1 MHTYHITL
9 KSNNA
14 KTGPIPVT
22 TTSGDTCPTTCGQ
35 YQNCYAKQGPLAL
48 HWNKVSEGSRG
59 MTLEQFCDA
68 IESLP
73 EGTLWRHNQAGD
85 LPGYDGDIDRRA
97 LADIVIANLKKRG
110 FTYTHK
116 PMTQENAGIVKNAN
130 ALGFTVNLSAD
141 TVAQADEYAS
151 LGVAP
156 VVLTVPEDTRAN
168 FTTPGGN
175 KVVICP
181 AETKGVTCAE
191 CKLCAWSGRKA
202 IIAFPAH
209 GSKKK
214 AVTADKVFN
223 IIA

>member
-1 MHTYHITL
+1 MHTYHITI
-9 KSNNA
+9 KSSNT

-22 TTSGDTCPTTCGQ
+22 TTSGDTCFTGCGQ
-35 YQNCYAKQGPLAL
+35 YENCYAKSGPLAL
-48 HWNKVSEGSRG
+48 HWGKVSDGSRG
-59 MTLEQFCDA
+59 MNLAQFCAA
-68 IESLP
+68 IEELP

-85 LPGYDGDIDRRA
+85 LPGTDGNIDRRA
-97 LADIVIANLKKRG
+97 LADIVIANLNKRG

-130 ALGFTVNLSAD
+130 ALGFTINLSAD
-141 TVAQADEYAS
+141 TVAQADEYAAM
-151 LGVAP
+151 GVAP
-156 VVLTVPEDTRAN
+156 VVLTVPEDTRQN

-181 AETKGVTCAE
+181 AETRGVNCAE
-191 CKLCAWSGRKA
+191 CKLCAWAGRKA

-223 IIA
+223 IL